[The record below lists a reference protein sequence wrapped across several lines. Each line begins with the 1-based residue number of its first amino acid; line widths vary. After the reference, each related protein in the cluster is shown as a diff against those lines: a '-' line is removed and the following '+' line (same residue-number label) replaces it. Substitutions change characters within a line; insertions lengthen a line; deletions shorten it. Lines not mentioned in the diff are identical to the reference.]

1 MNNKKKIFGVVI
13 ATSDYKGI
21 FYQNKELFN
30 QLSKDFGTIYVL
42 NMIKFKFREK
52 NIKIRNQKLFPRNFC
67 FLNFS
72 NIETFVNFFRDK
84 QMFAIQYLDKNPDFF
99 RIFYLLK
106 KVNIKNIMI
115 SNLGNFGNKLNPEF
129 HLSNV
134 FAFKH
139 YYEKGF
145 YYIFRILTIFN
156 IFPKV
161 DLLFES
167 NLEIIKA
174 HNNGLSR
181 KFERL
186 FPFFKISYF
195 RKIKKINSIFFDQFV
210 NIKSSK
216 KKNYILYIDVPIN
229 HGDRVLREGDVPLQI
244 QIKFYQNLNFFLKK
258 LSNIFKRKVIIGV
271 HPSSKIALKYLSSF
285 EISSKRTID
294 LIPNCEL
301 AVVTHSSLV
310 SSAVIYNKKILSI
323 RSKYLGNFISTQTEK
338 YKNALRL
345 LSLDIDE
352 NTSINKNYIV
362 KKMNLSK
369 KNYKKYLH
377 TRIITDGK
385 NKSYETI
392 TRTIKKNFLNKI

>member
-1 MNNKKKIFGVVI
+1 MNSKKKIVGIVI
-13 ATSDYKGI
+13 ATSDYKRI
-21 FYQNKELFN
+21 FNQNKELFN

-52 NIKIRNQKLFPRNFC
+52 NTKIQNQKLFPKNFH

-72 NIETFVNFFRDK
+72 KSEAFLNYFRDK
-84 QMFAIQYLDKNPDFF
+84 QMFAIQYLGKDPDYFK
-99 RIFYLLK
+99 IFYLLK
-106 KVNIKNIMI
+106 KVNVKNIMI
-115 SNLGNFGNKLNPEF
+115 SNLGNFGNKTNPEF

-134 FAFKH
+134 FAFSH
-139 YYEKGF
+139 YYQKGF
-145 YYIFRILTIFN
+145 YYIFRILTILN
-156 IFPKV
+156 LFPKI

-167 NLEIIKA
+167 NVKVIKA

-210 NIKSSK
+210 NVKSSK

-229 HGDRVLREGDVPLQI
+229 HADRVLREGDVPIEI
-244 QIKFYQNLNFFLKK
+244 QIKFYQNLNCFLKK
-258 LSNIFKRKVIIGV
+258 ISKIFKKKVIIGA
-271 HPSSKIALKYLSSF
+271 HPSSKIALKYLSNF
-285 EISSKRTID
+285 EISKKRTID

-301 AVVTHSSLV
+301 AVVTHSSLI

-323 RSKYLGNFISTQTEK
+323 RSKYLGKYISNLANNYQKTLGLTSLNID
-338 YKNALRL
+338 KNNRV
-345 LSLDIDE
+345 D
-352 NTSINKNYIV
+352 KNNIV

-369 KNYKKYLH
+369 KKYKKYLYS
-377 TRIITDGK
+377 RIIPDGK
-385 NKSYETI
+385 NKPYEKI
-392 TRTIKKNFLNKI
+392 TKIIKRNFFD